1 MDTDGAITI
10 IRNQA
15 TSDFGRNFPTPPT
28 GVCPRRGAAEQRES
42 ERRRAKERGSGE
54 SLNTRAPEPELNCL
68 QKGRERRAA
77 RAGGQGQ
84 HEDRDQRSRV
94 RSDTDRSR
102 AFTQKVDVWET
113 RSERFAP

>member
-1 MDTDGAITI
+1 MDTDGAI

-42 ERRRAKERGSGE
+42 ERRPAKERGSGE
-54 SLNTRAPEPELNCL
+54 CLNTRAPEPELNCL
-68 QKGRERRAA
+68 QKGRER